1 MAAPEY
7 VPVKPM
13 DDVRTYESPP
23 RRPDPW
29 LARRPGELAGKSP
42 RGIYFGDPGP
52 DQGYGLVLAK
62 RLVDELALQ
71 PSEHVDDVVAGC
83 LGVGLK
89 RASIFGRAPII
100 HDMRAAYTIW
110 GYLDHG
116 ADPELLALRKDAFA
130 QCAIPGHHAERRRI
144 VAAVRDDAL
153 RQPHAAIAQQH
164 ATGWRSLLDAAVLE
178 HGAHG

>member
-29 LARRPGELAGKSP
+29 IPRRPGELEGENP
-42 RGIYFGDPGP
+42 RGTYFGDPGP
-52 DQGYGLVLAK
+52 DQGYGLVLAR
-62 RLVDELALQ
+62 RLADELVLT
-71 PSEHVDDVVAGC
+71 PGEDVEDVIAGC

-110 GYLDHG
+110 GYLDH
-116 ADPELLALRKDAFA
+116 APDQELVRLRSSAFD
-130 QCAIPGHHAERRRI
+130 QCAIAGHHAERRRI
-144 VAAVRDDAL
+144 VAAVRNDAL
-153 RQPHAAIAQQH
+153 RQPHTTIAQQY
-164 ATGWRSLLDAAVLE
+164 ATGWRSLLDTTVL
-178 HGAHG
+178 